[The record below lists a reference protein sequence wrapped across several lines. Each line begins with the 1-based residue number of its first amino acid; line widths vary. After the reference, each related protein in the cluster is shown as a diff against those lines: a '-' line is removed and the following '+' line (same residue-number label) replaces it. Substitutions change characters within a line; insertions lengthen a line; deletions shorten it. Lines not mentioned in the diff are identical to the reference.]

1 MAKHHQSSSSGSTL
15 TPAEQTRALYL
26 LTNAE
31 LPFAE
36 FAQLPEVQ
44 SALRVSRERSAGA
57 AGKKD

>member
-1 MAKHHQSSSSGSTL
+1 MAVQHHHRGSLSYQL

-44 SALRVSRERSAGA
+44 GALRASSERTA
-57 AGKKD
+57 AARKKD